1 MNYGLNLSYKSIYS
15 VQQSEWAQTTTIA
28 YLNKSMRI
36 DYDCTYTKSK
46 SDQKHTFLLCS
57 SSIGL
62 HNRPYQGRVSKS
74 TENEK

>member
-1 MNYGLNLSYKSIYS
+1 
-15 VQQSEWAQTTTIA
+15 
-28 YLNKSMRI
+28 MRN

-57 SSIGL
+57 SSMGL